1 MSCFTLTPVL
11 RSEWTRLAEIRHD
24 SFKGANDPIATA
36 AHMFNGVTKEDYV
49 AWNINVLENL
59 TPKPG
64 YRIDIIA
71 ARDEDRTIAGWAEW
85 SIPLGPTSRPEPK
98 SDEVK
103 VLEKSIAE
111 VPKGARAD
119 IWNEFVAASYAY
131 EQKYMGD
138 RRHWRTSIRYT
149 PGFASCRLNIMLCSV
164 DFAGHRS
171 SISAS
176 RSWKALDA
184 RWNRS
189 RACGRF
195 SVIRVRISSWREVVS
210 EPGIRTQ
217 RNPANYPGKCDSQN
231 VGEGTSSIILT
242 NIECGSDTG

>member
-1 MSCFTLTPVL
+1 MSCFTLAPVL

-24 SFKGANDPIATA
+24 SFKGANDPITTA

-85 SIPLGPTSRPEPK
+85 SIPVDPTSRHEPK

-103 VLEKSIAE
+103 VLEKSIVE

-138 RRHWRTSIRYT
+138 RRHWSTSIRCT
-149 PGFASCRLNIMLCSV
+149 PGFSHLADLTSCYVALILLVIDPAYQRRGVGRLLTQDGIVRAHADGFPLFV
-164 DFAGHRS
+164 
-171 SISAS
+171 SAS
-176 RSWKALDA
+176 PPGAKLYQSLGFELKATPQITQANVTHRMLVKELPA
-184 RWNRS
+184 
-189 RACGRF
+189 
-195 SVIRVRISSWREVVS
+195 SS
-210 EPGIRTQ
+210 
-217 RNPANYPGKCDSQN
+217 
-231 VGEGTSSIILT
+231 
-242 NIECGSDTG
+242 